1 MAANSRGTGG
11 GTVRRARAFTPG
23 DIQEGIGDV
32 RPNTPDALANGCRR
46 GPCRQN
52 NIYITSRISGLDF
65 FVIVEFT
72 PHVPVFFSA

>member
-11 GTVRRARAFTPG
+11 GTVRRERALRVTPG
-23 DIQEGIGDV
+23 DIQEGIGEV

-52 NIYITSRISGLDF
+52 NIYITSRK
-65 FVIVEFT
+65 VV
-72 PHVPVFFSA
+72 